1 MIYSRR
7 RRDNTDR
14 RCVHLFAVRIESRG
28 HDFFETSF
36 RRTDDL
42 ARMIPTRQPR
52 MKSSHRRAT
61 LSGEWILQGRDDG
74 IRHVNRVFS
83 PCNLRIESLFY
94 LPLNATVLLICGG
107 GGLNDNRGASGF
119 SWTTLCVS
127 IAIHTRLSSVKHS
140 YALWSTYN
148 LGVALL
154 WTILK
159 AKFENDFQWKIG
171 FIFVL
176 DVMEVAWVMYSL
188 LGDIYCFKIGI
199 IKFYYIH

>member
-1 MIYSRR
+1 MWRVVAHVAFEKATTSNKWFTVVAAAIIRI
-7 RRDNTDR
+7 DR

-140 YALWSTYN
+140 YALWSIN
-148 LGVALL
+148 LQFRSGSSV
-154 WTILK
+154 
-159 AKFENDFQWKIG
+159 NNPQ
-171 FIFVL
+171 
-176 DVMEVAWVMYSL
+176 S
-188 LGDIYCFKIGI
+188 
-199 IKFYYIH
+199 